1 MWRCG
6 PPPFQPYR
14 SGLANRAPGL
24 ILFTVETIVSNNTC
38 VGGFLTTP
46 AEVNVATVSGSQYP
60 SQNSSTPLDVGRE
73 DARVDGK
80 NNETTGQFYTI
91 PASNNNISL
100 LTYPNTGSRSRDS
113 SSSSRSSSRSRLS
126 ASGSLRFASSA
137 TSRNTFRI
145 SAQSEKPQ

>member
-6 PPPFQPYR
+6 PPPFRPYR
-14 SGLANRAPGL
+14 FGLANRAPRL

-38 VGGFLTTP
+38 VGGFLTTS
-46 AEVNVATVSGSQYP
+46 AEVNVVTVSGSQYP

-73 DARVDGK
+73 DARVDGQ
-80 NNETTGQFYTI
+80 NNEATGQFYTI

-126 ASGSLRFASSA
+126 ASVSSRSRFSASMSLRSC
-137 TSRNTFRI
+137 
-145 SAQSEKPQ
+145 